1 MTLRS
6 EEADLIAARRLRDIA
21 RAIVHT
27 DLATLRR
34 DVAERPVAGRVRAQI
49 ISTALDTAE
58 SGIDLALENRG
69 VLALTGT
76 AMVGWLF
83 RNPLGVLAQHGWTR
97 ARQWLAQLRR

>member
-1 MTLRS
+1 MTLGS
-6 EEADLIAARRLRDIA
+6 DEADLIAARRLRDMA

-34 DVAERPVAGRVRAQI
+34 DVAERPVVGRVRAQI

-58 SGIDLALENRG
+58 SGIDLALESRG

-76 AMVGWLF
+76 ALVGWLF
-83 RNPLGVLAQHGWTR
+83 RKPLGVLAQHGWTR
-97 ARQWLAQLRR
+97 AKQWLAQPRR